1 MQESNGACLD
11 FREQTVSRLIAPV
24 RPIHRIGLISPYS
37 GGNLGDAAI
46 IGATIGNLCKRVP
59 GVRILGLTLN
69 PDDTRR
75 RHGIEAFPLAAVSRP
90 YYTLVRSDN
99 SRVEEQPSVKSR
111 QIRNWLKQIP
121 LLGTWFG
128 AISVCRDELAHI
140 AAARRVVRAL
150 DRVIVTGGGALD
162 ESWGGPWGHPWTLF
176 KWAVLSRVS
185 GIPLSFVS
193 VGKSFLKSPLSRF
206 FIRIA
211 LGLADYRSYRDQ
223 ESKIDVETL
232 IDARKDPVY
241 PDLAFS
247 YPPPP
252 LQPARSDGAGD
263 GRLVIGVSPIAYRDP
278 RVWPIKDEGHYA
290 SYVSKMADIVKW
302 LIKEGHRVL
311 FFTTDSPDLATVNDI
326 QALIPSNSINA
337 NSTETLPGSAE
348 QTTDDFLNAISRA
361 DLTIASRLHGVIL
374 SHFNTTP
381 VVALSFDP
389 KVDAHMNAI
398 GQKDYCLAIDH
409 FTLNMFIERF
419 TALKAARQREQAH
432 LRSADLRFRQ
442 LLDLQ
447 YDRILG
453 RASSSA
459 MPCAEHT
466 QLDAFL
472 PSEADSLK
480 IK

>member
-1 MQESNGACLD
+1 MQQSNGSCLNLS
-11 FREQTVSRLIAPV
+11 EQTVSRLIPPV
-24 RPIHRIGLISPYS
+24 RPLRCIGLLSPYS

-46 IGATIGNLCKRVP
+46 LEATIRNLRKRVP

-75 RHGIEAFPLAAVSRP
+75 RHGIEAFPLAGVSRP

-99 SRVEEQPSVKSR
+99 SRVQEQPSVKSR
-111 QIRNWLKQIP
+111 RIKTWLKQIP
-121 LLGTWFG
+121 LLGTLFG
-128 AISVCRDELAHI
+128 AIRVCRDELAHI
-140 AAARRVVRAL
+140 RAARRVVRGL
-150 DRVIVTGGGALD
+150 DRLIVTGGGALD

-176 KWAVLSRVS
+176 KWALLGRVF
-185 GIPLSFVS
+185 GVPLLFVS

-223 ESKIDVETL
+223 ESKMDVETL
-232 IDARKDPVY
+232 IDARNDPVY

-247 YPPPP
+247 YPSPA
-252 LQPARSDGAGD
+252 LHPARREGSGD
-263 GRLVIGVSPIAYRDP
+263 GQLVVGVSPIAYRDP

-290 SYVSKMADIVKW
+290 SYVSKMADMVKW

-311 FFTTDSPDLATVNDI
+311 FFTTDSPDLVTFNDI
-326 QALIPSNSINA
+326 QALIPSNSIPV

-348 QTTDDFLNAISRA
+348 QTTDEFLHAISHA

-374 SHFNTTP
+374 SHLNTTP
-381 VVALSFDP
+381 VLAVSFDP

-398 GQKDYCLAIDH
+398 GQKDYCLAIDQ
-409 FTLNMFIERF
+409 FTVNMFIERF
-419 TALKAARQREQAH
+419 TALLAARQREQAH
-432 LRSADLRFRQ
+432 LRSAALRFRQ

-453 RASSSA
+453 MAHSSVMASA
-459 MPCAEHT
+459 DLTH
-466 QLDAFL
+466 LDAFL
-472 PSEADSLK
+472 ASEADGLK

>member
-1 MQESNGACLD
+1 MQESNGSCLNLC
-11 FREQTVSRLIAPV
+11 EQTVSRLIAPV
-24 RPIHRIGLISPYS
+24 RPIRRIGLISPYS

-46 IGATIGNLCKRVP
+46 IGATIRNLRKRVP

-69 PDDTRR
+69 PDDSRR

-111 QIRNWLKQIP
+111 QIKNWLKQIP
-121 LLGTWFG
+121 LLGTSLR
-128 AISVCRDELAHI
+128 AIRVCRDELAHM
-140 AAARRVVRAL
+140 AAARRVVRGL
-150 DRVIVTGGGALD
+150 DRLIINGGGALD

-232 IDARKDPVY
+232 IDARNDPVY

-247 YPPPP
+247 YPS
-252 LQPARSDGAGD
+252 PALEPAPSDGSGD
-263 GRLVIGVSPIAYRDP
+263 GQLVVGVSPIAYRDP
-278 RVWPIKDEGHYA
+278 RVWPIKDQGHYA
-290 SYVSKMADIVKW
+290 SYVSKMADIVNW

-311 FFTTDSPDLATVNDI
+311 FFTTDSPDHATVNDI
-326 QALIPSNSINA
+326 QALIPSNLINA
-337 NSTETLPGSAE
+337 NSIQTLPGSAE
-348 QTTDDFLNAISRA
+348 QTTDDFLNAISHA
-361 DLTIASRLHGVIL
+361 DLTIASRLHAIIL
-374 SHFNTTP
+374 SHLNTTP

-453 RASSSA
+453 TAYSA
-459 MPCAEHT
+459 VMPCAEHT
-466 QLDAFL
+466 DLDAFL